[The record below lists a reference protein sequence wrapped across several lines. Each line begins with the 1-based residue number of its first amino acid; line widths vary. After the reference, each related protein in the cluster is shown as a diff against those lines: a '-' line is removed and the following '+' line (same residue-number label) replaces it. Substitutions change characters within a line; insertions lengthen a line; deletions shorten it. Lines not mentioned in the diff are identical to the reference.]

1 MYNNVNNLNTN
12 SSSAIQQPSEAGSKL
27 VFLRQQLENL
37 SQQKPKPLA
46 ASSMSAY
53 GQLPAGASDDS
64 TCRQPRNLFDNITNT
79 MTTLTSNTNTA
90 QRQRDGGSSSRTQN
104 ILNEINHLD

>member
-12 SSSAIQQPSEAGSKL
+12 TSSAMQQPSDAGSKL
-27 VFLRQQLENL
+27 VFLKQQLENL

-64 TCRQPRNLFDNITNT
+64 TCQPRNIFDNITNT

-90 QRQRDGGSSSRTQN
+90 QRPRDGGSSSRTQN

>member
-12 SSSAIQQPSEAGSKL
+12 SSSAIQQPSDAGSKL

-64 TCRQPRNLFDNITNT
+64 PACQRRNIFDNITNT
-79 MTTLTSNTNTA
+79 MTTLTSNANTA

>member
-12 SSSAIQQPSEAGSKL
+12 TSSAMQQPSDAGSKL
-27 VFLRQQLENL
+27 VFLKQQLENL

-64 TCRQPRNLFDNITNT
+64 TACQRRNIFDNITNT

-90 QRQRDGGSSSRTQN
+90 QRPRDGGSSSRTQN